1 MLIPFIDWRTHI
13 HQGTSSSNAENGTV
27 TPSPCRCFSSYFFI
41 FISASLV
48 SCFLFLVSL
57 DEFQH
62 HHHHHQDPHLPTAV
76 VPHLATHVAALTGIM
91 ECHTDFL
98 SENVHL
104 FNLLK
109 WKLCSSIILPLQRYQ
124 RLRYHFRPIRAI
136 IVSLHLKWK
145 PLFLSACFYGN
156 DIAKRLYQLSEKKEN
171 NDFIK
176 QHFHKDS
183 EVTAVNDTI
192 TKQPFMTRADS
203 SQSQSQSQ
211 SHSQSQS
218 QSQQP
223 LKRSKS
229 EAYNRVTRFKS
240 NEELKNEKNFDETMI
255 TSTPTKPKLQ
265 KSFSVQTIVGRLFS
279 PRSQYTIEE
288 SSSSS
293 SDEEKEREEVDEEKE
308 NIEDDNSTVGDN
320 RRPEMFDK
328 PEDNSDNNSDDD
340 EEGRQSEVEIK
351 KKKKKG
357 LIRSI
362 VRKFW

>member
-1 MLIPFIDWRTHI
+1 LF
-13 HQGTSSSNAENGTV
+13 
-27 TPSPCRCFSSYFFI
+27 
-41 FISASLV
+41 LL
-48 SCFLFLVSL
+48 SCFL

-62 HHHHHQDPHLPTAV
+62 HLHHQDPHLPTAV

-136 IVSLHLKWK
+136 IVSLHCKWK

-156 DIAKRLYQLSEKKEN
+156 DVAKRLYQLSEKKEN
-171 NDFIK
+171 NEFIK

-203 SQSQSQSQ
+203 SQSQSP
-211 SHSQSQS
+211 SQSQS

-240 NEELKNEKNFDETMI
+240 NEELKNDKHSDETMI

-308 NIEDDNSTVGDN
+308 NIEDDSSTVGDD
-320 RRPEMFDK
+320 RRAEMFDK
-328 PEDNSDNNSDDD
+328 PEDNNDHNSDDD
-340 EEGRQSEVEIK
+340 EEGRQSEVDVK